1 MGLAVS
7 RDRDAGRS
15 WQPGSCGSVPPV
27 GRSLQA
33 YLALLAPL
41 GLSGC
46 LLFTDPINKAPTVK
60 IVGPDQVI
68 PGIEDSYTAEVTDE
82 DSPASLVIEWAEF
95 PSTNEGCDSITL
107 ASWATLAD
115 TEKHRLASTAPYSF
129 TADARGIACLCVRA
143 TDSYGASTQKCKPI
157 TAVNVDPVA
166 VITDVSGE
174 ASGQTRPLCSQIE
187 LSAEKSRFPADD
199 QLQFNWS
206 MHYSGTDSK
215 GMTTQLAECPGIVAK
230 LKDQHRCFYAAGPG
244 TYTVTLSITDT
255 PPDGSAADVLTS
267 LPVTF
272 IIPVAADTPPCLQR
286 TDPEVHSQLV
296 FLSGSGNLGTTY
308 QSRTFKV
315 LSVADDC
322 EPYPVPAGSGKQQT
336 QFVWS
341 VYDATQATPSW
352 VYQTNTSD
360 SFTVSQALFPN
371 TLPGDTVKLR
381 VEVRD
386 TPVKNLYL
394 DGISACLTDQT
405 GPDICC
411 GSNGCTGTNDCIRW
425 TTWTVRFQP

>member
-1 MGLAVS
+1 
-7 RDRDAGRS
+7 
-15 WQPGSCGSVPPV
+15 V

-60 IVGPDQVI
+60 IAGPDQVTPNI
-68 PGIEDSYTAEVTDE
+68 AASYTVEVTDE

-95 PSTNEGCDSITL
+95 GSVNKGCDWITL

-115 TEKHRLASTAPYSF
+115 KDKHRLASTAPYSF
-129 TADARGIACLCVRA
+129 TAQARGIACLCVRA
-143 TDSYGASTQKCKPI
+143 TDSDGASTQKCKPI

-166 VITDVSGE
+166 VITDVSGDP
-174 ASGQTRPLCSQIE
+174 SGQSRPLCSQIE
-187 LSAEKSRFPADD
+187 LSAEKSKFPADD

-206 MHYSGTDSK
+206 MQYSGTDSK
-215 GMTTQLAECPGIVAK
+215 GVTTQLARCDGVAATAT
-230 LKDQHRCFYAAGPG
+230 LPDQHQCFYAAGPG
-244 TYTVTLSITDT
+244 TYNVTLSITDT
-255 PPDGSAADVLTS
+255 PPAGGSTTDVLTS

-272 IIPVAADTPPCLQR
+272 SIPVAADTPPCLQR
-286 TDPEVHSQLV
+286 TDPDVHAQRIL
-296 FLSGSGNLGTTY
+296 LSRSTDLGSTY

-352 VYQTNTSD
+352 VYQTDTSD

-371 TLPGDTVKLR
+371 ALPGDTIKLR

-386 TPVKNLYL
+386 AAVEKLYL
-394 DGISACLTDQT
+394 NGVSACPSDQT
-405 GPDICC
+405 DICC
-411 GSNGCTGTNDCIRW
+411 GSSGCTGTNDCIRW
-425 TTWTVRFQP
+425 TTWTVQFQP